1 MGSRWV
7 RTVVVMVAL
16 ATLGFAGN
24 QIRLSNVTLAD
35 EQGRERVFTDL
46 GWTLTLTLAEL
57 RVAQQGYVADG
68 QDREYWTSQATT
80 HLETVLDSL
89 DNLKQFASPGTLDA
103 LDAAVATAA
112 DIGDVDERA
121 REYTGS
127 DQPLAA
133 SDLIFTEGFEAVD
146 LATAHVQAALQ
157 AERATWVD
165 VMRAARSTQAR
176 MMWTAAV
183 VIILSMLVLAPLH
196 ASSETD
202 PSADADEYHV
212 PESTGLSLLSLA
224 SESSDDE
231 FDLPPPDSVEAVDTT
246 GSTTPTA
253 GDAGTVDE
261 SPGERPRPDLAAT
274 AAVCTGF
281 GNLTDRD
288 QLPDLLARTAA
299 LMNAS
304 GIIIWVSNEKA
315 RVLQPALGHGY
326 AAGTLERIGSIPRT
340 GDNPTSAAFTTN
352 RIQVVESSDAGTGAL
367 AAPLMVADRCIGVLS
382 AELRDGWESSDAV
395 QATASIVAA
404 QLAPLLPSDTQTA
417 EPLPAAAT
425 GTHDTEG
432 AGPVTGR

>member
-1 MGSRWV
+1 
-7 RTVVVMVAL
+7 
-16 ATLGFAGN
+16 
-24 QIRLSNVTLAD
+24 
-35 EQGRERVFTDL
+35 
-46 GWTLTLTLAEL
+46 
-57 RVAQQGYVADG
+57 
-68 QDREYWTSQATT
+68 
-80 HLETVLDSL
+80 
-89 DNLKQFASPGTLDA
+89 
-103 LDAAVATAA
+103 
-112 DIGDVDERA
+112 
-121 REYTGS
+121 
-127 DQPLAA
+127 
-133 SDLIFTEGFEAVD
+133 
-146 LATAHVQAALQ
+146 
-157 AERATWVD
+157 
-165 VMRAARSTQAR
+165 

-212 PESTGLSLLSLA
+212 PESTGLSLLSLD

-231 FDLPPPDSVEAVDTT
+231 FDLPPPDSVEAVDTA
-246 GSTTPTA
+246 GSTTPAA
-253 GDAGTVDE
+253 GDAGAVDE
-261 SPGERPRPDLAAT
+261 SPGEKPRPDLAAT
-274 AAVCTGF
+274 AALCTGF

-288 QLPDLLARTAA
+288 QIPDLLARTAA

-352 RIQVVESSDAGTGAL
+352 RIQVVESSDAGAGAL
-367 AAPLMVADRCIGVLS
+367 AAPLMVANRCIGVLS

-417 EPLPAAAT
+417 EALPAAAT